1 MELRMSRKERDR
13 LSEGLCEKVVAAL
26 TSAWCFF
33 GTRWSTLRI
42 LWAMHRWR
50 VAGVKTRECP
60 SRREPTGPKN
70 LTYAEGFE
78 SENAEML
85 RAIERVSQATG
96 RSKIEK
102 TLQVPE
108 VQELVACLSDV
119 AERPGFE
126 PGVPLRVHTVSN
138 RAQSAALAPL
148 RAGTSAVETVARIP
162 PGCWRVKAGG

>member
-70 LTYAEGFE
+70 LTYAEGFIVPFTLKTYTWLE
-78 SENAEML
+78 RRKPSRRRRRSLAFL
-85 RAIERVSQATG
+85 RAI
-96 RSKIEK
+96 
-102 TLQVPE
+102 
-108 VQELVACLSDV
+108 
-119 AERPGFE
+119 
-126 PGVPLRVHTVSN
+126 
-138 RAQSAALAPL
+138 
-148 RAGTSAVETVARIP
+148 
-162 PGCWRVKAGG
+162 